1 MRAPDDLGSYHW
13 SDRSGV
19 DLAMDFL
26 IIGFLLLGVALGV
39 FLRRVPR
46 VVPVTARLTAGTIYG
61 LVFLLG
67 ASVGANPAVVAN
79 LGRFGFQALVLC
91 LGGVLGS
98 LVLARLVSPIRSVAS
113 REE

>member
-1 MRAPDDLGSYHW
+1 
-13 SDRSGV
+13 
-19 DLAMDFL
+19 MDFF

-39 FLRRVPR
+39 SSRPVAR
-46 VVPVTARLTAGTIYG
+46 VVPVTARLTAGTIYC

-67 ASVGANPAVVAN
+67 ASVGANPAVMAN
-79 LGRFGFQALVLC
+79 LGRFGLQALVLC

-98 LVLARLVSPIRSVAS
+98 LILARLVSPVQSTAS